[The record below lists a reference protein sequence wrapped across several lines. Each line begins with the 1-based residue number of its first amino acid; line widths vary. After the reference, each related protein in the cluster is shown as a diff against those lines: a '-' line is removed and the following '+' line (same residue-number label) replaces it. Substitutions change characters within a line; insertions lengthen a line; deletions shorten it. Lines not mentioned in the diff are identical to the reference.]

1 MKKLVIAAGGIV
13 IVIVAGFFL
22 YRHFVI
28 NSIMDGPFME
38 NISPDESET
47 ETVSDPESA
56 SAREPE
62 SAADPES
69 AAALEPESASTRET
83 ESTIAR
89 ALPETATLVEFSWHQ
104 SAMSHDDCFDFWM
117 KTTEANPETPY
128 LYCSYTDPETRE
140 RIELGDEMYIYRAG
154 RQKIEA
160 EPGGKSE
167 SGAEVEAEANTK
179 SDVES
184 ELKSE
189 SEANSES
196 EVTTETEPERCP
208 KIHYERW
215 QELSAFLK
223 NAELAPYKDPDPN
236 LLDATDSK
244 LELTWSADGQQLTES
259 FDGRSADGLL
269 ELLQDITRGV

>member
-56 SAREPE
+56 
-62 SAADPES
+62 
-69 AAALEPESASTRET
+69 AALDPKSASTRET
-83 ESTIAR
+83 ESAIAR

-104 SAMSHDDCFDFWM
+104 SAMNYDGCFDFWM
-117 KTTEANPETPY
+117 KTTEENPEQPY

-154 RQKIEA
+154 RQKKAGAGGETEA
-160 EPGGKSE
+160 ESKLE
-167 SGAEVEAEANTK
+167 SAAVSKFGEK
-179 SDVES
+179 I
-184 ELKSE
+184 
-189 SEANSES
+189 
-196 EVTTETEPERCP
+196 ETENESAVNEETKDTRCP
-208 KIHYERW
+208 KIPYERW

-236 LLDATDSK
+236 LLDGTDSK
-244 LELTWSADGQQLTES
+244 LELTWSADGQQITEA

-269 ELLQDITRGV
+269 ELLQDITKGVVS

>member
-62 SAADPES
+62 AAADPES
-69 AAALEPESASTRET
+69 ASAQEPESASALD
-83 ESTIAR
+83 SKQLSAR
-89 ALPETATLVEFSWHQ
+89 TPPETAALVEFSWHQ
-104 SAMSHDDCFDFWM
+104 SAMSHDDCLDFWM
-117 KTTEANPETPY
+117 KTTEENPEQPY

-140 RIELGDEMYIYRAG
+140 RIELGDEMF
-154 RQKIEA
+154 K
-160 EPGGKSE
+160 
-167 SGAEVEAEANTK
+167 N
-179 SDVES
+179 
-184 ELKSE
+184 
-189 SEANSES
+189 
-196 EVTTETEPERCP
+196 CP
-208 KIHYERW
+208 TIPYERW

-223 NAELAPYKDPDPN
+223 NAELAPYRSPDPN
-236 LLDATDSK
+236 LLDGTDSR
-244 LELTWSADGQQLTES
+244 LELTWSADGQQLTEA

>member
-56 SAREPE
+56 SAQ
-62 SAADPES
+62 
-69 AAALEPESASTRET
+69 EPESASALD
-83 ESTIAR
+83 SKQLSAR
-89 ALPETATLVEFSWHQ
+89 TLPETAALVEFSWHQ

-117 KTTEANPETPY
+117 KTTEEYPETPY

-140 RIELGDEMYIYRAG
+140 RIELGDEMFIYRAG
-154 RQKIEA
+154 RQKKIEA
-160 EPGGKSE
+160 EPGAKSE

-196 EVTTETEPERCP
+196 EVNSETEPELCP
-208 KIHYERW
+208 KIPHERW
-215 QELSAFLK
+215 QEISAFLK

-236 LLDATDSK
+236 LLDGTDSK
-244 LELTWSADGQQLTES
+244 LELTWSADGQQFTEA
-259 FDGRSADGLL
+259 FDGRSADGLV